1 MAEAQDMAVQ
11 AHYKAY
17 PYPARDPADEANR
30 QIEGSPSRLP
40 EIEHYLFGGRAPD
53 PFRAL
58 IAGGGTGDA
67 AIMLAQH
74 MMTRGLAGEVVW
86 LDMSD
91 AARAVAKARAAAR
104 GLTNI
109 RFVSGSLLEARA
121 AVGDGFDYVD
131 CCGVLHHLDE
141 PETGIQALRD
151 VLRDDGGMGVMV
163 YGAIGRRGVSDM
175 QALAERL
182 ALQDLSP

>member
-1 MAEAQDMAVQ
+1 
-11 AHYKAY
+11 
-17 PYPARDPADEANR
+17 
-30 QIEGSPSRLP
+30 
-40 EIEHYLFGGRAPD
+40 
-53 PFRAL
+53 
-58 IAGGGTGDA
+58 
-67 AIMLAQH
+67 MLAQH